1 MLCQLDQEFPTWLT
15 LWPRERLDKLFGSK
29 TIKTGNEAFDQRFQ
43 LSSGDEAAALRILTP
58 SRIQQILALS
68 DSSFG
73 KFAVN
78 LTPDGKLYI
87 AVHSGRGF
95 FDIGKARETPA
106 QLRQRFARELH
117 WFTELIDAF
126 CGT

>member
-78 LTPDGKLYI
+78 LNSDGKLYI

-106 QLRQRFARELH
+106 QLRQRFTRELH

-126 CGT
+126 CGA

>member
-1 MLCQLDQEFPTWLT
+1 MLCQLNQEFPTWLT

-29 TIKTGNEAFDQRFQ
+29 TIKTGNDAFDQRFQ

-78 LTPDGKLYI
+78 LNPDGKLYI

-126 CGT
+126 CDA